1 MKLQNYESIGY
12 NNDDSCFLTPEPLGP
27 GGDPYPAMYG
37 KPDPLKLDKIVKDT
51 VEYFKERE
59 NEVLS
64 L

>member
-37 KPDPLKLDKIVKDT
+37 KPDPLKLDKLVD
-51 VEYFKERE
+51 R
-59 NEVLS
+59 S
-64 L
+64 